1 VQLRGLPGQRRYTHM
16 VTASLYVCFAASK
29 VLVMLVVA
37 VLTVCNIV
45 IILAVIKLSMIKV
58 PQHR

>member
-1 VQLRGLPGQRRYTHM
+1 M